1 LSVVVDAAS
10 NVENQREQRH
20 PYQDAVIGLA
30 KDCQVW
36 VGVKIV
42 IEFLRSCSGV
52 SWQRVHDDG
61 VRLAMLRIYG
71 LIYAE

>member
-1 LSVVVDAAS
+1 MDATS

-36 VGVKIV
+36 VGVEIV

-61 VRLAMLRIYG
+61 VRLAMLRIYR
-71 LIYAE
+71 LIDAE